1 MRNFFLPVHRWT
13 GLTAGLVIIMMAV
26 TGASIVF
33 RPQLE
38 PLVNAD
44 LLTVAQCTERVTLDT
59 LTANA
64 QAVRPNATLDYI
76 RLQAGE
82 PGAARM
88 PAAAVR
94 FIDQT
99 FVYLNPCNGKVLGQR
114 HRYGGLLGTIEQVHR
129 LRIIP
134 NGSLITGTSVLLF
147 AFVLVCGGLYLWL
160 PSTLRGVKRTLG
172 LRTIPSG
179 PARMIGLHQRFGVFA
194 SLIVLTSALTGLPQA
209 FEWYKAAVY
218 AVAGS
223 STHEGALPSS
233 QPIQGQAR
241 LPMEALWKR
250 AQQLVPQPR
259 EMLLHYPA
267 KPRAPADMYLIA
279 QDAPHYNARTML
291 YLDAYS
297 GEVLKFTPYADSSAG
312 HKLYFWTLSLHTGHV
327 GGLPVQLLLLAGAL
341 SVPVLAYTGISSYL
355 RRRRR
360 NASGALLRVRVARK
374 AMEAQD
380 LCTFEL
386 VDARG
391 RALPGFEAGDHIDVH
406 LPGGASRQ
414 YSLCNAPGET
424 HRYLICVRRD
434 PDSRGG
440 SRALHDEVMPGQL
453 LEISTPKH
461 RFPLDPT
468 ASHSLL
474 LAGGV
479 GITPIISMAE
489 HLSRKGASFQMHY
502 SARSVERMAFH
513 SRIRNS
519 RFAQRVRFY
528 FGNAVPAQVIDFQA
542 LLSIPSA
549 GTHLYVCGPR
559 RFIDAACATA
569 KLNGWPD
576 SHVHKEHFSGD
587 AAVHADDLA
596 FDMRLARS
604 GKVLRVPNGQ
614 TALAVLSG
622 AGLHIPRSCQQGVCG
637 SCLTTV
643 LEGMPLHR
651 DNYLTE
657 AERSAN
663 DCFTPC
669 CSRACGGTL
678 VLDL

>member
-1 MRNFFLPVHRWT
+1 VHRWT
-13 GLTAGLVIIMMAV
+13 GLTAGLVIVMMAV

-38 PLVNAD
+38 PLINAD
-44 LLTVAQCTERVTLDT
+44 LLTVAQCSERVTLDV

-64 QAVRPNATLDYI
+64 QAARPAATLDYI

-99 FVYLNPCNGKVLGQR
+99 FVYLNPCNGNVLGER
-114 HRYGGLLGTIEQVHR
+114 HRYGGVLGTIEQVHR
-129 LRIIP
+129 LRIMP
-134 NGSLITGTSVLLF
+134 NGSWITGTSVLLF

-160 PSTLRGVKRTLG
+160 PAPLRGVKRALG
-172 LRTIPSG
+172 LRPMPSG
-179 PARMIGLHQRFGVFA
+179 PARMSGLHRRLGIFA

-223 STHEGALPSS
+223 SMHDGVTPRS
-233 QPIQGQAR
+233 QPIPGQAR

-250 AQQLVPQPR
+250 AQELVPQPR

-267 KPRAPADMYLIA
+267 KPRAAADMYLIA

-297 GEVLKFTPYADSSAG
+297 GAVLKFTPYADSSAG
-312 HKLYFWTLSLHTGHV
+312 HKLYFFTLSLHTGHV

-341 SVPVLAYTGISSYL
+341 SIPVLAYTGIASYL
-355 RRRRR
+355 RRRRK
-360 NASGALLRVRVARK
+360 ASGALLPVRVASK
-374 AMEAQD
+374 VMEAQD

-386 VDARG
+386 AGAGG
-391 RALPGFEAGDHIDVH
+391 RALPRFEAGDHIDVH
-406 LPGGASRQ
+406 LPGGAIRQ

-434 PDSRGG
+434 ANSRGG
-440 SRALHDEVMPGQL
+440 SRALHDEIESGQL
-453 LEISTPKH
+453 LEVSAPKH
-461 RFPLDPT
+461 RFPLDPA

-479 GITPIISMAE
+479 GVTPIISMAE
-489 HLSRKGASFQMHY
+489 QLAKKGASFEMHY
-502 SARSVERMAFH
+502 CARSAERMAFLA
-513 SRIRNS
+513 RIRNS
-519 RFAQRVRFY
+519 RFAERVRFY
-528 FGNAVPAQVIDFQA
+528 FSDALPAQVIDFQA
-542 LLSIPSA
+542 LLSVPSL

-576 SHVHKEHFSGD
+576 SRVHKEHFSGD
-587 AAVHADDLA
+587 VAVRADDVA
-596 FDMRLARS
+596 FDMRLERS
-604 GKVLRVPNGQ
+604 GKTLRVPKGQ
-614 TALAVLSG
+614 TALAALID
-622 AGLHIPRSCQQGVCG
+622 AGVQIPRSCQQGTCG
-637 SCLTTV
+637 SCLTPV

-651 DNYLTE
+651 DSYLTE

-669 CSRACGGTL
+669 CSRARGGTL

>member
-1 MRNFFLPVHRWT
+1 MRKIFLPLHRWT
-13 GLTAGLVIIMMAV
+13 GLTAGLVVVMMAI

-44 LLTVAQCTERVTLDT
+44 LLTVPQCTNRATVDA

-64 QAVRPNATLDYI
+64 QAVRPDATLDYI
-76 RLQAGE
+76 RLQAGDT
-82 PGAARM
+82 GAARI

-99 FVYLNPCNGKVLGQR
+99 FVYLNPCNGEVLGQR

-129 LRIIP
+129 LRIMP

-147 AFVLVCGGLYLWL
+147 AFVLICGGLYLWL

-172 LRTIPSG
+172 LGSVPAG
-179 PARMIGLHQRFGVFA
+179 PARMMSLHHRFGVFA

-209 FEWYKAAVY
+209 FEWYKAGLY
-218 AVAGS
+218 ALTGS
-223 STHEGALPSS
+223 SMREGAIPSA
-233 QPIQGQAR
+233 QPSNGQTR
-241 LPMEALWKR
+241 LPMEMLWRR
-250 AQQLVPQPR
+250 AQELVPQPR

-291 YLDAYS
+291 YLDPYN
-297 GEVLKFTPYADSSAG
+297 GKVLKFIPYADSSAG
-312 HKLYFWTLSLHTGHV
+312 HKLYFWTLSLHTGHF

-341 SVPVLAYTGISSYL
+341 SIPVLAYTGIASYL
-355 RRRRR
+355 RRRRGTTR
-360 NASGALLRVRVARK
+360 VTLIRVRVASK
-374 AMEAQD
+374 AMEAHD

-386 VDARG
+386 MSAKG
-391 RALPGFEAGDHIDVH
+391 TALPPFEAGDHIDVH
-406 LPGGASRQ
+406 LPGGVIRQ
-414 YSLCNAPGET
+414 YSLANSPGET
-424 HRYLICVRRD
+424 HRYQICVRRD
-434 PDSRGG
+434 ADSRGG
-440 SRALHDEVMPGQL
+440 SLALHDTVAAGQL
-453 LEISTPKH
+453 LAISAPKH

-489 HLSRKGASFQMHY
+489 HLSLQGHSFEMHY
-502 SARSVERMAFH
+502 CARSVERMAFH
-513 SRIRNS
+513 DRIRNS
-519 RFAQRVRFY
+519 GFAHRVRFY
-528 FGNAVPAQVIDFQA
+528 FGNAVPAQVINFQDLIA
-542 LLSIPSA
+542 TSSP

-559 RFIDAACATA
+559 RFIDAVCAAA

-576 SHVHKEHFSGD
+576 SRVHKEHFSGD
-587 AAVHADDLA
+587 VVVQPEDGE

-604 GKVLRVPNGQ
+604 GGTLHVSKGQ

-622 AGLHIPRSCQQGVCG
+622 AGLAIPRSCEQGVCG

-643 LEGMPLHR
+643 LEGIPLHR
-651 DNYLTE
+651 DSYLTE

-669 CSRACGGTL
+669 CSRARGGTL